1 MKSTRAALLLQAD
14 PEVFATSGSD
24 RSVALYDLRHSTPV
38 RKIVMQ
44 TKTNAMSW
52 NPMEPLNFVVANEDC
67 NLYSYDM
74 RKLDTAFCV
83 HEVCPLRL
91 RKIERELC
99 IPVLPAISKRDP
111 ENGPDYLEFLHLC
124 GNHSCIRCTLG
135 TSCKQAALA
144 MYASVTSFTPER
156 EVAAESP
163 KAQSCNACKTSKL
176 TRIAQQHHM

>member
-1 MKSTRAALLLQAD
+1 M
-14 PEVFATSGSD
+14 FATAGSD

-83 HEVCPLRL
+83 HEVCYLSL
-91 RKIERELC
+91 DAVHA
-99 IPVLPAISKRDP
+99 PVLHVCFSCVPPLFCSLSY
-111 ENGPDYLEFLHLC
+111 GP
-124 GNHSCIRCTLG
+124 
-135 TSCKQAALA
+135 
-144 MYASVTSFTPER
+144 
-156 EVAAESP
+156 
-163 KAQSCNACKTSKL
+163 
-176 TRIAQQHHM
+176 